1 MDRAGIL
8 TSDLGTLLEQKNVST
23 EKDQLIEILH
33 IINDMFGCLPK
44 PYLRATSSLIGRNE
58 ADVYGVAS
66 FYHHFKI
73 VDEIAEFKHT
83 PASLNK
89 QSDARDHLRLT
100 DLTMR

>member
-1 MDRAGIL
+1 MIRKSIS
-8 TSDLGTLLEQKNVST
+8 TSDLGMLLKQQNVST

-33 IINDMFGCLPK
+33 VINDTYGCLPK
-44 PYLRATSSLIGRNE
+44 PYLRATSSLISRNE

-66 FYHHFKI
+66 FYHYFKI

-100 DLTMR
+100 ELTMR

>member
-1 MDRAGIL
+1 MIRKSIS
-8 TSDLGTLLEQKNVST
+8 TSDLGMLLKQQNVST

-33 IINDMFGCLPK
+33 VINDTYGCLPK
-44 PYLRATSSLIGRNE
+44 PYLRATSSLISRNE

-66 FYHHFKI
+66 FYHYFKI

-83 PASLNK
+83 PASLYK

>member
-1 MDRAGIL
+1 MIRKSIS
-8 TSDLGTLLEQKNVST
+8 TSDLGMLLKQQNVST

-33 IINDMFGCLPK
+33 VINDTFGCLPK
-44 PYLRATSSLIGRNE
+44 PYLRATSSLISRNE

-66 FYHHFKI
+66 FYHYFKI

-100 DLTMR
+100 ELTTR

>member
-1 MDRAGIL
+1 MIRKSISR
-8 TSDLGTLLEQKNVST
+8 SDLGMLLKQQNVST

-33 IINDMFGCLPK
+33 VINDTFGCLPK
-44 PYLRATSSLIGRNE
+44 PYLRATSSLISRNE

-66 FYHHFKI
+66 FYHYFKI

-83 PASLNK
+83 PTSLNK

-100 DLTMR
+100 ELTTR